1 MAKMGEITHA
11 LSSPAVANYQLDAR
25 PPGGAHNAT
34 APVRKESI
42 MNRISRFAMTVAASG
57 TLALAGL
64 GLCAGA
70 ARADPGSPNVMTWC
84 PGQALPDRN
93 IRWDMNVCH
102 NYFIAPLG
110 TGNVP
115 MVDFRGNSSQS
126 WFSAD
131 IPPPVYAPPPPP
143 PPPPP
148 GQPFCT
154 PRGGLFIVGP
164 ICDEIGVGP
173 PR

>member
-1 MAKMGEITHA
+1 
-11 LSSPAVANYQLDAR
+11 
-25 PPGGAHNAT
+25 
-34 APVRKESI
+34 
-42 MNRISRFAMTVAASG
+42 MNRISRFATTVAVSG
-57 TLALAGL
+57 SLALAGP
-64 GLCAGA
+64 GLCAGTA
-70 ARADPGSPNVMTWC
+70 QADPSSPNVMTWC
-84 PGQALPDRN
+84 PSQALPDRG

-131 IPPPVYAPPPPP
+131 IPPPVYAPVPPP

-154 PRGGLFIVGP
+154 PRGGLWIVGP
-164 ICDEIGVGP
+164 ICDEIGH
-173 PR
+173 

>member
-1 MAKMGEITHA
+1 MTNLGKIPHA
-11 LSSPAVANYQLDAR
+11 MRRGRPSAQATTMTRIPRFATAVA
-25 PPGGAHNAT
+25 
-34 APVRKESI
+34 V
-42 MNRISRFAMTVAASG
+42 SG
-57 TLALAGL
+57 SVALAGL
-64 GLCAGA
+64 GLGA
-70 ARADPGSPNVMTWC
+70 TTARADPGSPNVMTWC
-84 PGQALPDRN
+84 PGQALPDRG

-126 WFSAD
+126 WFSA
-131 IPPPVYAPPPPP
+131 IPPPVYAPPP

-164 ICDEIGVGP
+164 ICDEIGH
-173 PR
+173 

>member
-1 MAKMGEITHA
+1 
-11 LSSPAVANYQLDAR
+11 
-25 PPGGAHNAT
+25 
-34 APVRKESI
+34 
-42 MNRISRFAMTVAASG
+42 MNRISRIAAIVTASG
-57 TLALAGL
+57 SLTLAGIGL
-64 GLCAGA
+64 STDA
-70 ARADPGSPNVMTWC
+70 AQADPYNGPIWTWC
-84 PGQALPDRN
+84 PGQALPARG
-93 IRWDMNVCH
+93 IQWDMAVCH
-102 NYFIAPLG
+102 HYFMVPLG

-115 MVDFRGNSSQS
+115 MVDYWGKPTQS
-126 WFSAD
+126 EFSAD
-131 IPPPVYAPPPPP
+131 VAPPDLTPAPPP